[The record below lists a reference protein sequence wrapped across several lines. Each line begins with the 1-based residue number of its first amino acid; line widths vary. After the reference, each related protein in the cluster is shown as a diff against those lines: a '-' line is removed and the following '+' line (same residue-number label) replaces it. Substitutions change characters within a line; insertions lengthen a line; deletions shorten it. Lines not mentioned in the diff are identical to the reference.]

1 MGGLKPIVGDAM
13 SNLLDEGALD
23 DLASRLSDA
32 AEAEPDA
39 EVEAQPEAVEEV
51 EEESPLEE
59 DVSEEVEAAS
69 EEGSSPVDAE
79 ASEDGDEDDK
89 GDDADGH
96 AVPYKR
102 FQKIIQ
108 ARNSFREEGE
118 SLRKQIEELK
128 AQVNQPKQARAPKE
142 PVEEKDWLDEAL
154 EESQVPDQY
163 EELNERLTRFEVS
176 QQKALLE
183 QELNGVL
190 EQHPN
195 VPRELLIQAVVQNP
209 NENLNTVAER
219 YSSYIAE
226 VQEKA
231 IAEHMKTVEVAP
243 KKKVGPPRPK
253 KTGAAKTEEA
263 PKPLDRDSRYKAVQE
278 AIARMT

>member
-1 MGGLKPIVGDAM
+1 M

-32 AEAEPDA
+32 AEAEPEA

-102 FQKIIQ
+102 FQKVIQ

-118 SLRKQIEELK
+118 SLRQQIEELK

-183 QELNGVL
+183 QELNSVL

-243 KKKVGPPRPK
+243 KKKKKAGPPRPK

>member
-1 MGGLKPIVGDAM
+1 M
-13 SNLLDEGALD
+13 SNLLDEGAID
-23 DLASRLSDA
+23 DLASRLSEA
-32 AEAEPDA
+32 VEAE
-39 EVEAQPEAVEEV
+39 PEAVEK
-51 EEESPLEE
+51 EEEEPPLED

-69 EEGSSPVDAE
+69 EEGSSPIEGAE
-79 ASEDGDEDDK
+79 EETEATEDGGDDEK
-89 GDDADGH
+89 GDDVDGH

-118 SLRKQIEELK
+118 TLRDKNAELIAQLEESRRAK
-128 AQVNQPKQARAPKE
+128 APKE

-154 EESQVPDQY
+154 SDDTPDQY
-163 EELNERLTRFEVS
+163 AELNDRLNRFEVA

-183 QELNGVL
+183 QELSSVL

-209 NENLNTVAER
+209 TEKLAVVAER

-231 IAEHMKTVEVAP
+231 IAEHMKTVEVAAP
-243 KKKVGPPRPK
+243 VAKPGPPRPK
-253 KTGAAKTEEA
+253 TSGASKTVEA
-263 PKPLDRDSRYKAVQE
+263 PKTLDRDSRYKAVQA
-278 AIARMT
+278 AIAKLS

>member
-1 MGGLKPIVGDAM
+1 M
-13 SNLLDEGALD
+13 SNLLDEGAFD
-23 DLASRLSDA
+23 DLASRLSEA
-32 AEAEPDA
+32 AEAEPEA

-79 ASEDGDEDDK
+79 EKQEASEDGDEDDK

-102 FQKIIQ
+102 FQKVIQ

-118 SLRKQIEELK
+118 SLRQQIEELK
-128 AQVNQPKQARAPKE
+128 AQVDESRRAKAPKQ

-163 EELNERLTRFEVS
+163 EELNERLTRFEVQ

-243 KKKVGPPRPK
+243 KKKKKAGPPRPK
-253 KTGAAKTEEA
+253 KTGAVKTEKA

>member
-1 MGGLKPIVGDAM
+1 M
-13 SNLLDEGALD
+13 SNLLDEGAID
-23 DLASRLSDA
+23 DLASRLS
-32 AEAEPDA
+32 
-39 EVEAQPEAVEEV
+39 EAVEEEPEGPPEAAEET
-51 EEESPLEE
+51 EEESPSED

-69 EEGSSPVDAE
+69 EEGSSPIEGAEE
-79 ASEDGDEDDK
+79 ASEDGDDNGQEDDA
-89 GDDADGH
+89 GGH

-102 FQKIIQ
+102 FQKVIQ

-118 SLRKQIEELK
+118 TLRDRITELT
-128 AQVNQPKQARAPKE
+128 AQVEESRRAKASRE

-154 EESQVPDQY
+154 SDDVPDQY
-163 EELNERLTRFEVS
+163 EELNERLNRFEVA

-183 QELNGVL
+183 QELSSVL

-209 NENLNTVAER
+209 TEKLAVVAER

-231 IAEHMKTVEVAP
+231 IAEHMKTVEVAAP
-243 KKKVGPPRPK
+243 VAKPGPPRPK
-253 KTGAAKTEEA
+253 TSGASKTEEA
-263 PKPLDRDSRYKAVQE
+263 PKTLDRDSRYKAVQA
-278 AIARMT
+278 AIAKMN

>member
-32 AEAEPDA
+32 AEPEA

-102 FQKIIQ
+102 FQKVIQ

-118 SLRKQIEELK
+118 SLRQQIEELK

-163 EELNERLTRFEVS
+163 AELNERLTRFEVS

>member
-1 MGGLKPIVGDAM
+1 M
-13 SNLLDEGALD
+13 SNLLDEGAID

-32 AEAEPDA
+32 AEAEPEA
-39 EVEAQPEAVEEV
+39 EPEVAEEV
-51 EEESPLEE
+51 EEESPSED

-69 EEGSSPVDAE
+69 EEGSSPSEEAE
-79 ASEDGDEDDK
+79 EKTEATEDGGDDEK
-89 GDDADGH
+89 GDDVDGH

-102 FQKIIQ
+102 FQKVIQ

-118 SLRKQIEELK
+118 ALRDRNAELIAQLEESRRAK
-128 AQVNQPKQARAPKE
+128 APKE
-142 PVEEKDWLDEAL
+142 PAEEKDWLDEAL
-154 EESQVPDQY
+154 SDDVPDQY
-163 EELNERLTRFEVS
+163 AELNERLNRFEVA

-183 QELNGVL
+183 QELNSVL

-209 NENLNTVAER
+209 TEKLATVAER

-231 IAEHMKTVEVAP
+231 IAEHMKTVEVAAP
-243 KKKVGPPRPK
+243 VAKPGPPRPK
-253 KTGAAKTEEA
+253 TSGASKTVEA
-263 PKPLDRDSRYKAVQE
+263 PKTLDRDSRYKAVQA
-278 AIARMT
+278 AIAKMI

>member
-1 MGGLKPIVGDAM
+1 M

-32 AEAEPDA
+32 AEAEPEA

-102 FQKIIQ
+102 FQKVIQ

-118 SLRKQIEELK
+118 SLRQQIEELK
-128 AQVNQPKQARAPKE
+128 AQVNQIGRA
-142 PVEEKDWLDEAL
+142 
-154 EESQVPDQY
+154 
-163 EELNERLTRFEVS
+163 
-176 QQKALLE
+176 
-183 QELNGVL
+183 
-190 EQHPN
+190 
-195 VPRELLIQAVVQNP
+195 PRELLIQAVVQNP

>member
-1 MGGLKPIVGDAM
+1 M

-23 DLASRLSDA
+23 DLASRLS
-32 AEAEPDA
+32 EAVEPEV

-69 EEGSSPVDAE
+69 EEGSSPVDAEEKQE

-118 SLRKQIEELK
+118 SLRQQIEDLK

-163 EELNERLTRFEVS
+163 SELNERLTRFEVS
-176 QQKALLE
+176 QQKTLLE

-243 KKKVGPPRPK
+243 KKKAGPPRPK
-253 KTGAAKTEEA
+253 KTGSVKSEQAS
-263 PKPLDRDSRYKAVQE
+263 KPLDRDSRYKAVQE

>member
-1 MGGLKPIVGDAM
+1 M

-23 DLASRLSDA
+23 DLASRLS
-32 AEAEPDA
+32 EAVEPEV
-39 EVEAQPEAVEEV
+39 EVEAQPEAAEEV

-69 EEGSSPVDAE
+69 GEGSSPVDAEEKQE

-118 SLRKQIEELK
+118 SLRQQIEDLK

-163 EELNERLTRFEVS
+163 SELNERLTRFEVS
-176 QQKALLE
+176 QQKTLLE

-243 KKKVGPPRPK
+243 KKKAGPPRPK
-253 KTGAAKTEEA
+253 KTGSVKAEQAS
-263 PKPLDRDSRYKAVQE
+263 KPLDRDSRYKAVQE

>member
-1 MGGLKPIVGDAM
+1 M
-13 SNLLDEGALD
+13 
-23 DLASRLSDA
+23 
-32 AEAEPDA
+32 
-39 EVEAQPEAVEEV
+39 Q
-51 EEESPLEE
+51 
-59 DVSEEVEAAS
+59 
-69 EEGSSPVDAE
+69 
-79 ASEDGDEDDK
+79 
-89 GDDADGH
+89 
-96 AVPYKR
+96 
-102 FQKIIQ
+102 
-108 ARNSFREEGE
+108 
-118 SLRKQIEELK
+118 
-128 AQVNQPKQARAPKE
+128 
-142 PVEEKDWLDEAL
+142 
-154 EESQVPDQY
+154 
-163 EELNERLTRFEVS
+163 

-183 QELNGVL
+183 QELNSVL

-243 KKKVGPPRPK
+243 KKKKKAGPPRPK
-253 KTGAAKTEEA
+253 KTGAAKTEQA

>member
-1 MGGLKPIVGDAM
+1 M
-13 SNLLDEGALD
+13 SNLLDEGAFD
-23 DLASRLSDA
+23 DLANRLSEA
-32 AEAEPDA
+32 AEAEPEA

-102 FQKIIQ
+102 FQKVIQ

-118 SLRKQIEELK
+118 SLRQQIEELK

>member
-1 MGGLKPIVGDAM
+1 M
-13 SNLLDEGALD
+13 
-23 DLASRLSDA
+23 
-32 AEAEPDA
+32 
-39 EVEAQPEAVEEV
+39 
-51 EEESPLEE
+51 
-59 DVSEEVEAAS
+59 
-69 EEGSSPVDAE
+69 
-79 ASEDGDEDDK
+79 
-89 GDDADGH
+89 
-96 AVPYKR
+96 
-102 FQKIIQ
+102 
-108 ARNSFREEGE
+108 
-118 SLRKQIEELK
+118 
-128 AQVNQPKQARAPKE
+128 
-142 PVEEKDWLDEAL
+142 

-163 EELNERLTRFEVS
+163 EELNERLTRFEVQ

-183 QELNGVL
+183 QELNSVL

-243 KKKVGPPRPK
+243 KKKKKAGPPRPK